1 MTKLYKRTNERED
14 IYDKMHSEANKHM
27 GPTRKEPMNSPLI
40 MYILPDLAP
49 MQKQV
54 NKCEN
59 RERRFERII
68 GRRAWRHGRF

>member
-1 MTKLYKRTNERED
+1 MTKLYKRINERED

-27 GPTRKEPMNSPLI
+27 GPTRKEPMDSPLI
-40 MYILPDLAP
+40 MYILPDLKP
-49 MQKQV
+49 MHKQV

-59 RERRFERII
+59 RDRRFERIV